1 MPINVQSGDGEMLD
15 GIWLEIAGSG
25 PPVLLTH
32 GFGDDAS
39 TWDALFSRLSQRYTV
54 MRWDLPGHRKSVGY
68 SRNPRDYERE
78 KIGEIIE
85 CLIAKLRE
93 FASEGNVQMIGH
105 SLGGYLS
112 LYKAVREPHSVGGL
126 VLIASGPGFKREKA
140 RTKWNSMTDKAAGIF
155 GLESYVAP
163 LCRQKDSLII
173 DNLGRLDMPIL
184 QICGSLDAHYS
195 RGMKVIEQ
203 SAPLAQSCI
212 IEDAKHH
219 VHVSHHEEVANSIL
233 DFFAGVS

>member
-1 MPINVQSGDGEMLD
+1 MSKIVQSGDGEMYD

-39 TWDALFSRLSQRYTV
+39 TWDALFRRLSQRYTV

-68 SRNPRDYERE
+68 SRDPRDYERE
-78 KIGEIIE
+78 KVGEIFE
-85 CLIAKLRE
+85 CLLVRLRE
-93 FASEGNVQMIGH
+93 SALECKVHLVGH

-112 LYKAVREPHSVGGL
+112 LHRAVREPHSVRGL

-140 RTKWNSMTDKAAGIF
+140 RAKWNSMTDKAASIF

-173 DNLGRLDMPIL
+173 DSLGQLHMPIL
-184 QICGSLDAHYS
+184 QICGSLDTHYS
-195 RGMKVIEQ
+195 GGMKVIEQ
-203 SAPLAQSCI
+203 SASLVKTCI
-212 IEDAKHH
+212 VDDAKHH
-219 VHVSHHEEVANSIL
+219 VHVSHYEEVANNIL
-233 DFFAGVS
+233 DFFTGVS